1 MVHLDGQLL
10 NVLNKPL
17 KAKVSKPLPLT
28 GYTWCNSPDIGKNNF
43 AFSHLCVTLGETT
56 QIAGSIDMEAIAQ
69 FVDFFHGLSNTFI
82 VAIIGVT
89 MLMSVFLYKVLI
101 DSDFFSN
108 YDRNL

>member
-1 MVHLDGQLL
+1 
-10 NVLNKPL
+10 
-17 KAKVSKPLPLT
+17 
-28 GYTWCNSPDIGKNNF
+28 
-43 AFSHLCVTLGETT
+43 
-56 QIAGSIDMEAIAQ
+56 MEAIAQ